1 MQTPTV
7 TEIRPENFAD
17 AQRAWHLRQVR
28 LVRESLLR
36 GPDAGP
42 KR

>member
-1 MQTPTV
+1 MQKPTV
-7 TEIRPENFAD
+7 TEIRPTPSTD
-17 AQRAWHLRQVR
+17 AQRAWHVRQVR

-36 GPDAGP
+36 RPAGDV